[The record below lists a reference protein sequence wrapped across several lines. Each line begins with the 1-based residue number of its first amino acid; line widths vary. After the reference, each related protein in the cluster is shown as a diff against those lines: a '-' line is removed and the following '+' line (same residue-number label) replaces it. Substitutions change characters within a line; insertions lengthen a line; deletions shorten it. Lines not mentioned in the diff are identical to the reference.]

1 MLNLRQQHNFS
12 TVVSCKSVAS
22 GAKQGDGACILL
34 LAPSLS
40 VHGWQMDAGIGMN
53 PKP

>member
-12 TVVSCKSVAS
+12 TVVSCKSVANS
-22 GAKQGDGACILL
+22 AKQGDGACIGIPAL
-34 LAPSLS
+34 PLS
-40 VHGWQMDAGIGMN
+40 SALGKRMH